1 MKFGSIS
8 VVFMDVND
16 VFFLYDDVFFLCLW
30 MLMMFGIRMN
40 DPNEN

>member
-16 VFFLYDDVFFLCLW
+16 VFFGTMMFLLQFFLFVDVNDVW
-30 MLMMFGIRMN
+30 YMN
-40 DPNEN
+40 E